1 MIELVHG
8 AGLAQLLGEL
18 GGGFGGGRRLRERCG
33 QFLRRDRPVV
43 SAASLKADPQGFQ
56 CGTQLRL
63 TETLGGE
70 LGACRQRGER
80 ENIRDDATL
89 DIEFHRGP
97 DAAERICRVGR
108 QARFH
113 HRGFGNAE
121 LVIGRLQPLVVQ
133 KRDADGAVCGKRG
146 REQVRGA
153 AVGLAR
159 HILAI
164 HFHDF
169 ALELRRD
176 DPVHHRHAAVR
187 RKCRA
192 AAAGRRE
199 QKRRGEAQTPAKG
212 ERARSKLTNTRR
224 QTMSGHELQPQT

>member
-1 MIELVHG
+1 
-8 AGLAQLLGEL
+8 LAADSAADAA
-18 GGGFGGGRRLRERCG
+18 CASDAA
-33 QFLRRDRPVV
+33 FLRRDRPVV

-97 DAAERICRVGR
+97 DAAERKCRVGR

-192 AAAGRRE
+192 PAAGGRE
-199 QKRRGEAQTPAKG
+199 QKRRGEAQTPAKS